1 MQQDNNN
8 QQITNLTSKETQI
21 LNNRYTLVENTVS
34 TTPNTSSSIQLTS
47 TNQYLIKNF
56 SELIYNTITKEINEV
71 LKRNQIIKM
80 PILYHNNIFFVQ
92 HPIESVVSNTLLS
105 KNKTYRLTTQ
115 YNSLTTTTPTTT
127 PTTTTTPP
135 SITFTFSSNEINQP
149 SCSKEMISA
158 NKIVAP
164 KLAIYMHKKTAQIVE
179 TLNRHLSPH
188 NIFIQKADLEFCYT
202 LGSKNIP
209 IFDTLTPELIMEHV
223 VLKPIVNV
231 FDHFIFVDTSSTSLP
246 PQQQQTIDPIA
257 IYKAFTNK
265 STVDIQSYQ
274 TATEAIHNFKQHYKL

>member
-1 MQQDNNN
+1 MQDNHNTNNN

-34 TTPNTSSSIQLTS
+34 TPNTSSSIQLTS

-56 SELIYNTITKEINEV
+56 SEIIYNTITKEINEV

-80 PILYHNNIFFVQ
+80 PILYHHNIFFVQ

-105 KNKTYRLTTQ
+105 KNQTYRLTTQ
-115 YNSLTTTTPTTT
+115 YDSPTTT
-127 PTTTTTPP
+127 PPTTTPP
-135 SITFTFSSNEINQP
+135 TITFTFSSNEINQP
-149 SCSKEMISA
+149 LCSKEMISA

-164 KLAIYMHKKTAQIVE
+164 KLVTYMHKKTAQIVE
-179 TLNRHLSPH
+179 TLNQHLSPH

-231 FDHFIFVDTSSTSLP
+231 FDHFTFVDTLSTH
-246 PQQQQTIDPIA
+246 QQQQTIDPIT

-265 STVDIQSYQ
+265 STVDIQTYQ
-274 TATEAIHNFKQHYKL
+274 TTTEAIHNFKQHYKL